1 VHAFVICPENNPE
14 SSNTNIETVIFF
26 ILIQSVNYDNLLI
39 LLKREFWNLS
49 LQRYQV
55 SMKLQK
61 TMTPRHQGTQSGY
74 LYFIFLGVS
83 LCLRALVARKIH
95 RRWELAYKIYF
106 AFQFLH

>member
-1 VHAFVICPENNPE
+1 
-14 SSNTNIETVIFF
+14 
-26 ILIQSVNYDNLLI
+26 
-39 LLKREFWNLS
+39 
-49 LQRYQV
+49 
-55 SMKLQK
+55 MKLQK